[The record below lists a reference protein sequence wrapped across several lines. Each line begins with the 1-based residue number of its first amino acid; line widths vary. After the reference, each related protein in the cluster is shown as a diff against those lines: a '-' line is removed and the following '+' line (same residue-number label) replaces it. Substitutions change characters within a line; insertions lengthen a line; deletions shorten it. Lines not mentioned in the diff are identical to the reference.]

1 MRETAK
7 QTEIIMGHML
17 LIIKEYSVSTRYTVK
32 ILYIGSFNLVSS
44 LLRHYVNHLIIML
57 L

>member
-44 LLRHYVNHLIIML
+44 LLRRYVNHLIIML